1 MDWWIW
7 MLLGLGL
14 LVAEL
19 TMPSGLYFLFFGISA
34 VLVGG
39 LVGLDVALAVWA
51 QWFLFS
57 ILAVGALLV
66 LRKPLKA
73 RLNLGPKEPDVDS
86 LVGQIAIV
94 TKDVPVNGAGQ
105 VEFRGSPWTAKCAG
119 DFPLTKGQRCRVVRA
134 EGLTL
139 WINPE

>member
-39 LVGLDVALAVWA
+39 LVGLGLGLGRGLTIWT
-51 QWFLFS
+51 QWLLFS
-57 ILAVGALLV
+57 VLAIGALLV

-73 RLNLGPKEPDVDS
+73 RLNL
-86 LVGQIAIV
+86 
-94 TKDVPVNGAGQ
+94 
-105 VEFRGSPWTAKCAG
+105 
-119 DFPLTKGQRCRVVRA
+119 
-134 EGLTL
+134 
-139 WINPE
+139 